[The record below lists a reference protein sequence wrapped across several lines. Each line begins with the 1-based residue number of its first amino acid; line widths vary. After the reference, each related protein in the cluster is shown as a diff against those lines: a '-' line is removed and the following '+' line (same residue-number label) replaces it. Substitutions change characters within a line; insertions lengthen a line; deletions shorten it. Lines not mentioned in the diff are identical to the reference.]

1 MDLNMKLK
9 DFVGDY
15 YHINNTHEVAPARTS
30 SKTKNGKDNMIVL
43 NDKNTFFADI
53 EVVQRTMVALY
64 GITEEG
70 MWWSSW
76 NDVMSNPML
85 YVKFGNS

>member
-15 YHINNTHEVAPARTS
+15 YHINNMHEVAPARTT
-30 SKTKNGKDNMIVL
+30 SKTKNQKDKMIVL

-64 GITEEG
+64 GITEAG
-70 MWWSSW
+70 M
-76 NDVMSNPML
+76 
-85 YVKFGNS
+85 